1 MIEET
6 LSDTTKPNLPYMI
19 LIIGAIVPALRSREV
34 CGTASCGNATDVYD
48 ESLSKKWK
56 PCEDF
61 FSYVCEGWLEKVYK
75 KYDRAK
81 SKVWVGTRSTG
92 EDVVK
97 EIFKN
102 RAIRFMNRLNETSWT
117 DILDSDIQAAQ
128 FFESCLH
135 AHEKKYWELSI
146 QTLRRFFHEI
156 DLPFFDEVAEPGQV
170 PLTALMRLAL
180 QYDFKLIIEINFR
193 GFLVDVRKTKP
204 YPTATDKPPTA
215 PKVTAEKW
223 RKILLNLSEDTSSDK
238 TFQVEI
244 APLLADFQI
253 HVPESTLIRLGRNYL
268 AVKKSIKDHF
278 LVKPSSTEI
287 PFSLHSEALGST
299 YSDFF
304 KEHLD
309 NIPRMETFEKFK
321 LVLDRFYFEPLV
333 MVTRDPS
340 LSQIFSDFLGIELL
354 KTDFFQQLVHRT
366 DCLNKSC
373 DVISYLNTEEY
384 CTDLVRVHSAY
395 RRWSL
400 G

>member
-1 MIEET
+1 M
-6 LSDTTKPNLPYMI
+6 
-19 LIIGAIVPALRSREV
+19 
-34 CGTASCGNATDVYD
+34 
-48 ESLSKKWK
+48 
-56 PCEDF
+56 
-61 FSYVCEGWLEKVYK
+61 CEGWLEKVYN
-75 KYDRAK
+75 KYDRSK
-81 SKVWVGTRSTG
+81 SKVEVGTRSRG
-92 EDVVK
+92 EAVVK
-97 EIFKN
+97 DIFRG
-102 RAIRFMNRLNETSWT
+102 RAIRYMNRLNETPWT
-117 DILDSDIQAAQ
+117 AIMDSDIQTAQ
-128 FFESCLH
+128 FFKSCLL
-135 AHEKKYWELSI
+135 AHEKEHWESSI

-180 QYDFKLIIEINFR
+180 QYDFRIIFEIYSREF
-193 GFLVDVRKTKP
+193 FVYVQKSQP
-204 YPTATDKPPTA
+204 YPTAPEEPPTA

-253 HVPESTLIRLGRNYL
+253 HVPESTLIRLGRNYV
-268 AVKKSIKDHF
+268 AVNKSIAHHF
-278 LVKPSSTEI
+278 LGEPRATQI
-287 PFSLHSEALGST
+287 PFDLHSEALGST